1 MSLFDRLSVLKNKSE
16 IKLIESKQVVEDK
29 VFEIRHGKLDDIPM
43 TKERKRSEKTRKK
56 LEKHESKVKEKE
68 KRRIAKEEQEKRDVW
83 IKENVFK
90 IIVNEEGKRIIFCP
104 KCGSENNVTATTWNV
119 DEAENSEDIGTYFK
133 RTCNLCGHSQK
144 FNKDNPKKI
153 YE

>member
-43 TKERKRSEKTRKK
+43 TKERKRSEKT
-56 LEKHESKVKEKE
+56 
-68 KRRIAKEEQEKRDVW
+68 RIAKEEQEKRDVW

>member
-1 MSLFDRLSVLKNKSE
+1 E
-16 IKLIESKQVVEDK
+16 
-29 VFEIRHGKLDDIPM
+29 
-43 TKERKRSEKTRKK
+43 
-56 LEKHESKVKEKE
+56 KEKRKQQREEEIE